1 MKPFISLILE
11 DQEASPLPPEE
22 ELPCVNYFLVRSIYI
37 VSFEP
42 RPRLTL
48 DPGVPRSRAWY
59 FQETNFGL
67 DLNNSNCKL
76 NCYRSRGDWYKQRDY
91 SFMFIVDL
99 DRSYFS
105 LYISETDSY
114 LRAVC
119 LLYTNSDVLV
129 TCLQG
134 SGFQSIRYI
143 DDVYVTSSTSLGRRS
158 PRSSVCQLSPSA
170 GRVLRGDSP
179 ETSFDCQ

>member
-1 MKPFISLILE
+1 MKPFIALTLE

-22 ELPCVNYFLVRSIYI
+22 ELPCVNYYLVRSIYI
-37 VSFEP
+37 VSSVS

-48 DPGVPRSRAWY
+48 DPGVPRSRPGISKKQTTT
-59 FQETNFGL
+59 FELLSGTVQ
-67 DLNNSNCKL
+67 NC
-76 NCYRSRGDWYKQRDY
+76 RRGDWCKQRDY
-91 SFMFIVDL
+91 SFMFTVNL

-119 LLYTNSDVLV
+119 LLYINSDVLI

-134 SGFQSIRYI
+134 SGFQCISYI
-143 DDVYVTSSTSLGRRS
+143 DDVFVTTSSTSLGRRS
-158 PRSSVCQLSPSA
+158 PGPSVCQLTTTA

-179 ETSFDCQ
+179 TTSFDCQ

>member
-1 MKPFISLILE
+1 MKPFIALTLE

-22 ELPCVNYFLVRSIYI
+22 ELPCVNYYLVRSIYI
-37 VSFEP
+37 VSSVS

-48 DPGVPRSRAWY
+48 DPGVPRSRPGISKKQTLVWTSSTT
-59 FQETNFGL
+59 TNF
-67 DLNNSNCKL
+67 N
-76 NCYRSRGDWYKQRDY
+76 RSGGDRCKQRDN
-91 SFMFIVDL
+91 SFRFTVDL

-119 LLYTNSDVLV
+119 LLYINSDVLI

-134 SGFQSIRYI
+134 SGFQCISYI
-143 DDVYVTSSTSLGRRS
+143 DDVFVTTSSTSLGRRS
-158 PRSSVCQLSPSA
+158 PGPSVCQLTTTASRA
-170 GRVLRGDSP
+170 LRGDSP
-179 ETSFDCQ
+179 TTSFDCQ